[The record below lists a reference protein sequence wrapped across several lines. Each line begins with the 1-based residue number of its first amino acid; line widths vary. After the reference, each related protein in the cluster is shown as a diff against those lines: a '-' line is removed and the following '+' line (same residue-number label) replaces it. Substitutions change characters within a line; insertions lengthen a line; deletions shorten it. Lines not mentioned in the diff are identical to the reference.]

1 MGTGDGVVTGDELT
15 RAVDAMRGFDR
26 PWFVAGGWALDL
38 FLGAVSRDHADLEIA
53 LFREDQRALRRQLA
67 RWEFE
72 KVAGGHRVPWSVDE
86 WLIPPVHEVH
96 ASAGTGSSGGLEF
109 LLNERE
115 GDQWVYRRNAA
126 VRCPANDIGLRS
138 SGGVPFLRPEIVLL
152 YKAKA
157 PRPVDEQDF
166 EAVRRGLEAPS
177 RAWLRAALELC
188 HPGHH
193 WLDRLRAVEA

>member
-1 MGTGDGVVTGDELT
+1 MSRGDGVVTGDELT

-53 LFREDQRALRRQLA
+53 LFREDQRALRRHLA

-72 KVAGGHRVPWSVDE
+72 KVEGGRCVPWSVDE
-86 WLIPPVHEVH
+86 WLMPPVHEVH
-96 ASAGTGSSGGLEF
+96 GSAGTGSSGELEF
-109 LLNERE
+109 LFNERE

-126 VRCPANDIGLRS
+126 VRCPANEIGLRS
-138 SGGVPFLRPEIVLL
+138 NGGVPFLRPEIVLL
-152 YKAKA
+152 YKAKV

-166 EAVRRGLEAPS
+166 DAVSRGLEATS

-188 HPGHH
+188 HPGHP
-193 WLDRLRAVEA
+193 WLNGL